1 MPVDAA
7 CLAKVSATGVGEVR
21 AVPDVVVFELEVVHR
36 NEAAVV
42 ALERVREG
50 SQRLL
55 DVLRQSGIEDRDVQ
69 TMQFFLSSTYE
80 AGSSPPKYEA
90 AQHFRVKA
98 HEVAQ
103 VGAVVEKVMEELGDD
118 GRFFGITFDVEGR
131 SAMSVQARAAAY
143 RDALAK
149 ADQYAQ
155 LAGRRL
161 ELMSIVE
168 EEGSA
173 PVLYRTGAG
182 TDGGTIPVAA
192 GEVVVA
198 ARVSTEFRLY

>member
-7 CLAKVSATGVGEVR
+7 CPAKVSVTGVGEVR

-36 NEAAVV
+36 DEAAVV

-50 SQRLL
+50 SQKLL
-55 DVLRQSGIEDRDVQ
+55 EVLRQSGIEDRDVQ
-69 TMQFFLSSTYE
+69 TMQFFLSSIYE
-80 AGSSPPKYEA
+80 AGSSQPKYEA

-118 GRFFGITFDVEGR
+118 GRFFGITFDVEDR
-131 SAMSVQARAAAY
+131 PAMSVQARAAAY

-149 ADQYAQ
+149 AGQYAQ
-155 LAGRRL
+155 LTGRRL

-168 EEGSA
+168 EPGSA

-182 TDGGTIPVAA
+182 ADGGTIPVAA
-192 GEVVVA
+192 GEVVEA
-198 ARVSTEFRLY
+198 ARLITEFRLC